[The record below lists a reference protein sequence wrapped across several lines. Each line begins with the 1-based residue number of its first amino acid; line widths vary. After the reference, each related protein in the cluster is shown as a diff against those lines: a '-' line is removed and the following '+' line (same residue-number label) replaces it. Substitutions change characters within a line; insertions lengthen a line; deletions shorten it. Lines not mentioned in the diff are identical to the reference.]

1 MVDGA
6 RLASCSDFSMLWNT
20 SSDRGVMKKKTVI
33 SSLAI
38 AGLLFGGI
46 VSAPAANASK
56 GCVTQQEF
64 AKVKPG
70 MSQAR
75 VAKIFGTKG
84 KVMTQSSGFGT
95 TIAIRDY
102 KTCTQFAAVSILF
115 ENGKVQTKTGI
126 F

>member
-1 MVDGA
+1 
-6 RLASCSDFSMLWNT
+6 
-20 SSDRGVMKKKTVI
+20 MKVKAIVA
-33 SSLAI
+33 SLAI
-38 AGLLFGGI
+38 AGLVFGG
-46 VSAPAANASK
+46 VATAPAASASK
-56 GCVTQQEF
+56 GCVTQEEF

-70 MSQAR
+70 MSTAQ

-84 KVMTQSSGFGT
+84 KVTTQSSGFGT

-102 KTCTQFAAVSILF
+102 KPCTQFAAVSILF

>member
-1 MVDGA
+1 
-6 RLASCSDFSMLWNT
+6 
-20 SSDRGVMKKKTVI
+20 MK
-33 SSLAI
+33 AI
-38 AGLLFGGI
+38 ASSIAVTALMLGG
-46 VSAPAANASK
+46 VAVAPSANASK
-56 GCVTQQEF
+56 GCVTQKEF

-84 KVMTQSSGFGT
+84 KVSTQSSAFGT

-102 KTCTQFAAVSILF
+102 KPCTQFAAVSILF